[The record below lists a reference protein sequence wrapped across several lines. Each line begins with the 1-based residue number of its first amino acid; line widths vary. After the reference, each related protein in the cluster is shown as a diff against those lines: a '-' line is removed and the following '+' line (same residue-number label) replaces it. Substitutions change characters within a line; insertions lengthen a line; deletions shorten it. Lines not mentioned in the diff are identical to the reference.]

1 MAYIPDLI
9 DAITNSRTAIDIEH
23 YQLHKS
29 RCFETFD
36 QQTITGS
43 NTFDYLLITPATAG
57 LHCHLVMSVEADAKC
72 FISLYE
78 GTTVSA
84 NGTSLSTFN
93 NSRDSASVAGML
105 VYTAP
110 TVTSIGTQIDLHMT
124 GPGERAGGQLRAGDE
139 WILKNNSKY
148 VVRVTAGGTGCIAVL
163 SLHWYELVD
172 GAI

>member
-1 MAYIPDLI
+1 MAYIPDLV
-9 DAITNSRTAIDIEH
+9 DTITNARVSIDQEH

-43 NTFDYLLITPATAG
+43 NTFDYLLITPSTAG

-84 NGTSLSTFN
+84 NGTALATFN
-93 NSRDSASVAGML
+93 NFRDSASVAGML

-110 TVTSIGTQIDLHMT
+110 TITAIGTQIDLHMT
-124 GPGERAGGQLRAGDE
+124 GSGEKAGGQVRVGDE
-139 WILKNNSKY
+139 WILKNNAKY
-148 VVRVTAGGTGCIAVL
+148 TVRVTAGGTGCIAVTA
-163 SLHWYELVD
+163 LHWYELVD